1 VKGARHVF
9 TEREAT
15 GETITAETR
24 AGIHA
29 ASGGNG
35 TFQAD
40 ALEGLG
46 GNQNEKHHKI
56 SSA

>member
-9 TEREAT
+9 TEWEAT

-24 AGIHA
+24 AGIYA

-35 TFQAD
+35 TLQAD
-40 ALEGLG
+40 ALERLG
-46 GNQNEKHHKI
+46 GNKNKKHFKI